1 MFEIKKI
8 KGNTYY
14 FEAFSNVG
22 IYTPDGKNAILI
34 DSCDHPRMVKGLDRQ
49 LAEMGLSVSLIID
62 THCHVDHI
70 CGNRYFSEKYGCKIL
85 STKKEQAFISYPA
98 MEPEFY
104 YAGINTDKGKNPFFF
119 IEPSESEVISDENLP
134 EGFEIIPLPGHS
146 FEMIGVKT
154 PDGVLFLA
162 DAILSKKT
170 WDEYKL
176 PFFYDVNSTIETL
189 INIKD
194 LEADIFVPSHNPPL
208 EKIGEL
214 ADYNIEKLRE
224 KKEVVYELCEGKSF
238 DDLFAALMV
247 SQELNIRTEK
257 YPMYAVMV
265 RNLLQALV
273 NDERIYAV
281 LENNRLVYHRK

>member
-1 MFEIKKI
+1 MFEIKGI
-8 KGNTYY
+8 KNNTYY

-22 IYTPDGKNAILI
+22 IYAPDGKNAILI
-34 DSCDHPRMVKGLDRQ
+34 DACDHPRMVKALDRQ
-49 LAEMGLSVSLIID
+49 LSEMGLTVSAIID

-70 CGNRYFSEKYGCKIL
+70 CGNRFFQDKYGCRIF
-85 STKKEQAFISYPA
+85 SSKKEQGYIFYPA

-104 YAGINTDKGKNPFFF
+104 YAGINTDKSKNPFFL
-119 IEPSESEVISDENLP
+119 IEPSDSEVITEKNTPD
-134 EGFEIIPLPGHS
+134 GVEIISLPGHS

-154 PDGVLFLA
+154 ADNVLFIA

-176 PFFYDVNSTIETL
+176 PFFYDVNAAIATLETL
-189 INIKD
+189 KTVK
-194 LEADIFVPSHNPPL
+194 ADIFVPAHNEPL
-208 EKIGEL
+208 EDICTL
-214 ADYNIEKLRE
+214 ADYNTEKLKE
-224 KKEVVYELCEGKSF
+224 KKELLFDICEGRAF
-238 DDLFAALMV
+238 DDIFEETMLR
-247 SQELNIRTEK
+247 QELQIRTEK

-265 RNLLQALV
+265 RNFLQALV